1 MSDIQRLFKLLL
13 KKDFFETHKHKLPIK
28 AFDEI
33 GQELLPTVI
42 EAQRRYSRDLST
54 DDVWFLHGSFHPTLT
69 TANKNTLQTYL
80 DNIRDAEPISEDVA
94 NEVYKAM
101 WRSEVGRTIA
111 DYGIDLGDGKSSSV
125 DPIRSYLS
133 TVSQDFTPVDFNER
147 VSTDPISL
155 FNRLNERGKWSFNI
169 PYLNQKIKGIRPGT
183 FIVLLA
189 RPEAGKT
196 ATIVNLMA
204 GKEGFAAQGAK
215 VHLLANEEGAD
226 ATAGRSVCCF
236 NETSFADALA
246 DPSIVNTPAWSTL
259 SERLTFVHQPEMTLD
274 QLDWYCKKNK
284 PDVVIVDQLDHVMT
298 SQEYNRGDER
308 LGGVYRRF
316 REILAINDCVG
327 IGVSQ
332 ASAEAEGKTR
342 VTFAMAEGSKT
353 SKAAAADVIIGVGR
367 ADETVNVS
375 AEGNEVLR
383 YFTVSKNKLS
393 GWKGTVTCKLIQ
405 DQSRFI
411 P

>member
-13 KKDFFETHKHKLPIK
+13 KKDFYDAHKHKLPNK

-33 GQELLPTVI
+33 GQDLLSTVA
-42 EAQRRYSRDLST
+42 EAHQRYQRDLGV
-54 DDVWFLHGSFHPTLT
+54 DDVGLLHKTLHPTLT
-69 TANKNTLQTYL
+69 TAHKNTVDVYL
-80 DNIRDAEPISEDVA
+80 TNIREADPIQEDIA
-94 NEVYKAM
+94 HEVYKAM
-101 WRSEVGRTIA
+101 WRAQVGNTIA
-111 DYGIDLGDGKSSSV
+111 QLGVDLHDGTDSSLDV
-125 DPIRSYLS
+125 IKTYVGKVAD
-133 TVSQDFTPVDFNER
+133 DFVPAEFNER
-147 VSTDPISL
+147 VSTNPLDL
-155 FNRLNERGKWSFNI
+155 FGRLSDRGKWSFNI
-169 PYLNQKIKGIRPGT
+169 PYLKDKIKGIRPGT
-183 FIVLLA
+183 FMVLLA

-204 GKEGFAAQGAK
+204 GREGFAAQGAR

-236 NETSFADALA
+236 NETGFAEALA
-246 DPSIVNTPAWSTL
+246 NPSIVDTPNWREL
-259 SERLTFVHQPEMTLD
+259 SERLTFVHQPEMTLE

-298 SQEYNRGDER
+298 SMEYNRGDER

-316 REILAINDCVG
+316 REILAVNDCVG

-332 ASAEAEGKTR
+332 ASAEAEGKSR

-353 SKAAAADVIIGVGR
+353 SKAAAADIIIGLGR
-367 ADETVNVS
+367 ADEGDRVE
-375 AEGNEVLR
+375 AEGNEVIR
-383 YFTVSKNKLS
+383 YFTVSKNKLT